1 MENRTLPELHCKN
14 LEGATQLV
22 RLAIDDALTVQHL
35 LADLAT
41 RLARECTADAR
52 ECAADALDSSGKAPA
67 DGEAAVSRARY
78 LRRVTPLIVDTAHQ
92 LAEAG
97 AATRTRF
104 SRILTER
111 LASGSHESLE
121 AYQAFFKVLPSQA
134 TNAADLMR
142 HALNCSDVALE
153 HMAATAAASSGQ
165 NQAAALRATSCA

>member
-1 MENRTLPELHCKN
+1 MENRTLPELHCKS

-41 RLARECTADAR
+41 RLARECTAEVREAAAEAPDAGIDL
-52 ECAADALDSSGKAPA
+52 ANGD
-67 DGEAAVSRARY
+67 AAVSRARY

-134 TNAADLMR
+134 TDAADLMR
-142 HALNCSDVALE
+142 HALSCSDVALE
-153 HMAATAAASSGQ
+153 HMAAAAAASAGQ
-165 NQAAALRATSCA
+165 HQAAALRATNCA